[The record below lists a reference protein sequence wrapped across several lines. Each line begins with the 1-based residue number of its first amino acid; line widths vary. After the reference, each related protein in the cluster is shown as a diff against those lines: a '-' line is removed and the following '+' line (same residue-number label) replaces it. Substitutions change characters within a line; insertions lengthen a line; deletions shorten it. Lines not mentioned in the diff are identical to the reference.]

1 MRKTIIGGQAVMEG
15 VMMKAPKTMAIAVR
29 RPDGT
34 IQVTRR
40 SLTSL
45 KDRYPILNIPVLRGI
60 ISFGETM
67 VLGVK
72 SLMNSAELFDEE
84 EGYKPSKM
92 EAWLAEKLGRDIE
105 DVIMFFALALAIV
118 FAIGLFILLPAVLS
132 GLIRPYVESSIAVN
146 LTEGLVRLGIFLIYL
161 ILVSKMEDIRRIF
174 EYHGAEHKTIHCYEH
189 DEELT
194 VENAR
199 KYTTLHPRCGTAFLL
214 IVMVISIVVFS
225 FMGWQNIFI
234 RVLSRLMLLPL
245 VAGLAYEVTRIAGK
259 SRSPVVRAIMYP
271 GLMLQKLT
279 TREPDDAQLE
289 VAIRAFL
296 EAAGDLLKEEGEPE
310 GETESQPFESVKSR
324 AAAAANQGSGDGQA
338 GI

>member
-1 MRKTIIGGQAVMEG
+1 
-15 VMMKAPKTMAIAVR
+15 
-29 RPDGT
+29 
-34 IQVTRR
+34 
-40 SLTSL
+40 
-45 KDRYPILNIPVLRGI
+45 
-60 ISFGETM
+60 
-67 VLGVK
+67 
-72 SLMNSAELFDEE
+72 
-84 EGYKPSKM
+84 M
-92 EAWLAEKLGRDIE
+92 EAWLAEKQVRDIE
-105 DVIMFFALALAIV
+105 VVIMFVALAQAIV
-118 FAIGLFILLPAVLS
+118 SAIGLFILLPAILS

-245 VAGLAYEVTRIAGK
+245 VAGLAYEVTRIA
-259 SRSPVVRAIMYP
+259 AIMYP
-271 GLMLQKLT
+271 GLIVQKLT
-279 TREPDDAQLE
+279 TRGMDDAQLE

>member
-1 MRKTIIGGQAVMEG
+1 
-15 VMMKAPKTMAIAVR
+15 
-29 RPDGT
+29 
-34 IQVTRR
+34 
-40 SLTSL
+40 
-45 KDRYPILNIPVLRGI
+45 
-60 ISFGETM
+60 M

-245 VAGLAYEVTRIAGK
+245 VAGLAYFNSNLFLGGAGCK
-259 SRSPVVRAIMYP
+259 GFAACASDNCLPVIRMDIWLHLFHLFIL
-271 GLMLQKLT
+271 LMLISQN
-279 TREPDDAQLE
+279 Q
-289 VAIRAFL
+289 I
-296 EAAGDLLKEEGEPE
+296 LL
-310 GETESQPFESVKSR
+310 V
-324 AAAAANQGSGDGQA
+324 
-338 GI
+338 